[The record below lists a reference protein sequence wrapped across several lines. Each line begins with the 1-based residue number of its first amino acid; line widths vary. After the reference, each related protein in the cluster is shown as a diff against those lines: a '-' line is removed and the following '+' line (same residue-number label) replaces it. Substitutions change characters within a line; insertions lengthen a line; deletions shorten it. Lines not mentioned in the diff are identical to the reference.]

1 MPETDNA
8 PAVAQSDLALRAAVA
23 YRVKK
28 RVANIC
34 DPVIEANAE
43 HIRNTKG
50 TRSLTAEMPL
60 PEGGSQPLGNFTQSM
75 AKAKFYIEDPKKVLD
90 YADGLDETEYV
101 IRPSF
106 VTALLGRLV
115 WKGEQV
121 IDTTTGEI
129 VEGIGYNPGGLTNT
143 VSPKWNDAGM
153 EALDALLGFVDVAL
167 ENLPSLTAE
176 DFALPVLEAGE

>member
-8 PAVAQSDLALRAAVA
+8 PTVGQSDLALRAAVA

-28 RVANIC
+28 RVAEIC
-34 DPVIEANAE
+34 DPVIEENAE
-43 HIRNTKG
+43 HIRTTKG

-60 PEGGSQPLGNFTQSM
+60 PEGGTQPLGTFTRTM
-75 AKAKFYIEDPKKVLD
+75 AKAKFRIEDRKKVLD
-90 YADGLDETEYV
+90 YADQLDETEYV
-101 IRPSF
+101 VRPSF
-106 VTALLGRLV
+106 EKALLARLV
-115 WKGEQV
+115 YKDGKV
-121 IDTTTGEI
+121 VDTATGEI
-129 VEGIGYNPGGLTNT
+129 VEGIGYDPGGLTDT

-167 ENLPSLTAE
+167 ENLPKLTAD

>member
-1 MPETDNA
+1 MPEKDNA
-8 PAVAQSDLALRAAVA
+8 PAVDQSDQALRAAVA

-28 RVANIC
+28 RVAEIC

-50 TRSLTAEMPL
+50 TRSLSAEMPL
-60 PEGGSQPLGNFTQSM
+60 PEGGTQPLGTFTRTM
-75 AKAKFYIEDPKKVLD
+75 AKAKFRIEDPKKVLD
-90 YADGLDETEYV
+90 YADAQGETDYV

-106 VTALLGRLV
+106 EKALLARLI
-115 WKGEQV
+115 WNKGSAV
-121 IDTTTGEI
+121 DTTTGEV
-129 VEGIGYNPGGLTNT
+129 VEGIGYDPGGLTDT

-153 EALDALLGFVDVAL
+153 EALDAVLGFVDVML
-167 ENLPSLTAE
+167 ENLPDLTAD